1 MRLFPTST
9 RVDVSGWSGGIVCG
23 DAKVVCSS
31 KSADL
36 RTFDKVLLLMNIY
49 GQIKVSLSITM
60 RKGRGELLC
69 S

>member
-9 RVDVSGWSGGIVCG
+9 RVESVLVLGGVVVWYCG

-36 RTFDKVLLLMNIY
+36 RTFEKVLLL
-49 GQIKVSLSITM
+49 
-60 RKGRGELLC
+60 
-69 S
+69 

>member
-1 MRLFPTST
+1 M
-9 RVDVSGWSGGIVCG
+9 SGWSGGIVCG

-49 GQIKVSLSITM
+49 GQIKVS
-60 RKGRGELLC
+60 
-69 S
+69 